1 MDVYII
7 EDYVRSRYMSNM
19 SMQKRDGRVC
29 LQNDIKEAVDEKKL
43 LSPDDNNKLPAASS
57 TSALKIRMPATY
69 TSNSFIEDIL
79 LNCFA
84 P

>member
-1 MDVYII
+1 MDVYIT

-57 TSALKIRMPATY
+57 TSALKIRMSATC

>member
-1 MDVYII
+1 MDVYIT

-19 SMQKRDGRVC
+19 SMQKRDGRVG
-29 LQNDIKEAVDEKKL
+29 LQNDEKKL
-43 LSPDDNNKLPAASS
+43 LSPDDNNKLPPASS
-57 TSALKIRMPATY
+57 TSALKIRMPATC